1 MAHHL
6 AAAGK
11 RRRTRRL
18 QSAEVYPPGEPL
30 FPLREMPK
38 YEALEALARRFPEL
52 DPSAAEAYLVL
63 LRVSTDIL
71 AAMDTHLGRHGLS
84 KGRFSVLMLLL
95 RADEDGIS
103 PSVLA
108 DRSGVTRA
116 TITGLVDGLERE
128 GFIRREGSRD
138 DRRSHAVRLTPRGEE
153 FLRDMLPGYFRRV
166 AGLMAKLTA
175 GERKT
180 LVRLLARVNEGL
192 SCIRDP

>member
-1 MAHHL
+1 MTRHL

-11 RRRTRRL
+11 RQRTRRL
-18 QSAEVYPPGEPL
+18 RSPEVYPAGEPL
-30 FPLREMPK
+30 FPLRELPK

-71 AAMDTHLGRHGLS
+71 AAMDTHL
-84 KGRFSVLMLLL
+84 VLL
-95 RADEDGIS
+95 RADGDGIS

-108 DRSGVTRA
+108 ARSGVTRA
-116 TITGLVDGLERE
+116 TVTGLVDGLERE
-128 GFIRREGSRD
+128 GFIRREGSRH

-153 FLRDMLPGYFRRV
+153 FLRDMLPAHFRRV

-175 GERKT
+175 ADRKT
-180 LVRLLARVNEGL
+180 LVRLLARVNQGL
-192 SCIRDP
+192 PSIRDP